1 MAEIGHLRAALS
13 ANSAAFEADMKKA
26 RNAVRSNA
34 KGMERAME
42 SVGKKFDDGIKKLNK
57 YGGTAAAAAAAG
69 FVALIKSQINAAD
82 AIGKLGA
89 QTGTTSEYLSSM
101 QFVAEQS
108 GITLETVGKAAQ
120 RMAKNMDDARRGVIE
135 AKEAFAVM
143 DIAYQDGNGTLR
155 DTEEVINEIA
165 DKFSKLE
172 NGAEKTALAVKV
184 FGKSGAELINML
196 NLGSTGIEG
205 LQKKAEEMGLVIST
219 ETAMQAAFFN
229 DQIHELQNTGV
240 GFGRTLAMDMIPGL
254 IDATAAIKLAYKEAG
269 FGTAAFIALGAAASA
284 IVTKSTTAKIN
295 EIDSQINGLKD
306 TTLGFYKE
314 VSEVSPLLTKIGFHT
329 DPEGEIERLLG
340 ERKKLADQLAE
351 EEASLKKRQ
360 EDALKRQ
367 AEEAESRREATEKL
381 RASFEERMRMQAE
394 EKKAEMEKDAAN
406 RKILQTEEQRK
417 QSISDTIEG
426 LEKELSVLGMTKA
439 QLVDYELALLKATP
453 AQRAF
458 AASLAEEAEE
468 KQRALDLNEK
478 YKTSLDQIGDAIAT
492 YKKLLDAGLIS
503 QEIYNDAVSDAW
515 DGMKDKGVD
524 TMTDLQK
531 AIEGWGRQS
540 SKALADFVSDGK
552 GSFSDFARSVINDM
566 LQMLT
571 YQLILGPIFS
581 GISSVAGGGTFS
593 AGVSA
598 AGGIFGGAN
607 KGASG
612 IMPGEWDWLGGLF
625 GAGKAIG
632 GPVSSGMIYP
642 VNERGPELLNL
653 GSQQFLMMG
662 NQGGSVTPNN
672 QIGNSASG
680 ETNIR
685 VINVTDP
692 SMVADFMSSPDGDRV
707 FINMLSRHGIQPG

>member
-1 MAEIGHLRAALS
+1 MPEIGHLRAALS

-229 DQIHELQNTGV
+229 DQMNELKNTGV

-439 QLVDYELALLKATP
+439 QLVDYELSLLKATP

-478 YKTSLDQIGDAIAT
+478 YKSDLDRIGDSLAELKRL
-492 YKKLLDAGLIS
+492 YDQGLIS
-503 QEIYNDAVSDAW
+503 LDVYTSAQADVWGMVADKSEKTIDEMAEFQKAAAQNMQDAFAQFLFNPFDQGI
-515 DGMKDKGVD
+515 DGMLSSFVTTIHK
-524 TMTDLQK
+524 MASELLAQK
-531 AIEGWGRQS
+531 ALM
-540 SKALADFVSDGK
+540 A
-552 GSFSDFARSVINDM
+552 
-566 LQMLT
+566 
-571 YQLILGPIFS
+571 
-581 GISSVAGGGTFS
+581 
-593 AGVSA
+593 
-598 AGGIFGGAN
+598 
-607 KGASG
+607 
-612 IMPGEWDWLGGLF
+612 LF
-625 GAGKAIG
+625 GADFGGGGNIGGFIGGLLGSGKAIG

-662 NQGGSVTPNN
+662 NQSGSVTPNN